1 MGNNRLIALY
11 KYAVKILIL
20 FLVLLPVL
28 PLRGQPRTERRVE
41 RREASLERK
50 ERKDYEKRRKE
61 ALKHRYSIQTKE
73 VQERMKESRK
83 KAERFNKS
91 KREPF
96 FRTLFQKKRK
106 KTRKKRPR

>member
-1 MGNNRLIALY
+1 LY
-11 KYAVKILIL
+11 KYGAKILIL

-28 PLRGQPRTERRVE
+28 PVRGQPRSARRTERKIE

-50 ERKDYEKRRKE
+50 ERRDYEKRRRE

-83 KAERFNKS
+83 KAERFNRS

-96 FRTLFQKKRK
+96 FRALLQKMRK
-106 KTRKKRPR
+106 KPRKRRPR